1 VTAEAPV
8 AVVLVAMD
16 DEAAPFLSLASEVGE
31 PERVGFAERRP
42 ITLAGRQV
50 VLMRTGIGFVNA
62 TAAGMS
68 AILRHGVDVPL
79 ISAGSAGGLAKDV
92 AVGDVLL
99 GAQLVNADAD
109 ARAFGYELGQVPGM
123 PKAYDA
129 APGLAD
135 TVRRAAASIR
145 AKEPN
150 FPGSA
155 RQRSTAPGPTGQDST
170 GPTGQAPEGLASVGP
185 AAAGLVLREGTIGSG
200 EIFATAELALG
211 LRADFPDMLAIDME
225 SAALAQL
232 CHNFGVD
239 FVSVRAVSDLC
250 APDGT
255 EFLTHID
262 DAAFRSA
269 RVVTEVIGLLGT

>member
-1 VTAEAPV
+1 
-8 AVVLVAMD
+8 
-16 DEAAPFLSLASEVGE
+16 
-31 PERVGFAERRP
+31 
-42 ITLAGRQV
+42 
-50 VLMRTGIGFVNA
+50 MRTGIGFVNA

-68 AILRHGVDVPL
+68 AILRHGADVPL

-99 GAQLVNADAD
+99 GVQLVNADAD

-123 PKAYDA
+123 PKVYDA

-145 AKEPN
+145 AQDPN

-155 RQRSTAPGPTGQDST
+155 GLVPTSQGSA
-170 GPTGQAPEGLASVGP
+170 QAP
-185 AAAGLVLREGTIGSG
+185 AGLVLREGTIGSG
-200 EIFATAELALG
+200 EIFATADLALR

-232 CHNFGVD
+232 CHNFDVD
-239 FVSVRAVSDLC
+239 FVSVRAASDLC

-262 DAAFRSA
+262 DAALRSA
-269 RVVTEVIGLLGT
+269 RVVTAVIGLLAG